1 MPYSFKL
8 LVHDVQIQITDPIL
22 ISSPSLS
29 FTIANYPKIIINGKS
44 PISNIKGT
52 YDQQKSFGHGK
63 SILLHLSQDKMTDIL
78 REMPLE
84 ILFLN
89 GQAIVAG
96 ARINLE
102 HFIPDIDSE
111 LKFKRGNFHLLDHF
125 GKTYILADISISI
138 HDPDKIPDILKEEKE
153 RQNQM
158 MKLKQQQNYL
168 QSLDQP
174 NDPEPV
180 PDQIVYNKKQ
190 KQDSTPKIQN
200 SYHYTQSE
208 QRSPRNTED
217 LQLQNQQPK
226 KIVQQ
231 QQPQQNIQPIQP
243 KLQQRPVSATPK
255 SNNARNSRQPNSF
268 HESKASQKQSIKK
281 PLKPAIKV
289 NNQQKQKA
297 IIPSNPQPQQQTLKK
312 NPNSVIIPEPD
323 EIKDIPITEW
333 VNQLYCPPPMLLDK
347 KVYVHKVYNNP
358 DEQVEKYVK
367 PAKFY
372 SVGIQTEF
380 QLPQFKSEQIQ
391 HNQNQQDFTPKDR
404 IQTQTVVSD
413 NYQEDFESFVQSQ
426 FSQSQQLKQS
436 KTPRNQPTS
445 NRRTNSIQEAVEED
459 VISDIYSQDF
469 EQISQS
475 QTFKRSLSKKDD
487 ISDSYIPDFES
498 ISQSQQFR
506 KK

>member
-8 LVHDVQIQITDPIL
+8 LVHDVQLQISDPIL

-29 FTIANYPKIIINGKS
+29 FTIANYPKIVVNGKC
-44 PISNIKGT
+44 PISNVKGT
-52 YDQQKSFGHGK
+52 YDQQKPFGHGK
-63 SILLHLSQDKMTDIL
+63 SILLHLNQDKMTDIL

-125 GKTYILADISISI
+125 GKPYLLADISISI
-138 HDPDKIPDILKEEKE
+138 HDPDKIPEVLKEERE
-153 RQNQM
+153 RQIQM
-158 MKLKQQQNYL
+158 MKQKQQHDYL
-168 QSLDQP
+168 QQLEKP

-180 PDQIVYNKKQ
+180 PDQIVYNKKK
-190 KQDSTPKIQN
+190 KQDSTPKNQYSHPN
-200 SYHYTQSE
+200 TQSE
-208 QRSPRNTED
+208 QRSPRNMNDIE
-217 LQLQNQQPK
+217 QISQQPK
-226 KIVQQ
+226 ITI
-231 QQPQQNIQPIQP
+231 QQPRQSTMQSTQP
-243 KLQQRPVSATPK
+243 KIPQRPVSATPK
-255 SNNARNSRQPNSF
+255 SNVHPNSKQPNSF
-268 HESKASQKQSIKK
+268 HESKAASQKQPVKK
-281 PLKPAIKV
+281 PLKPALKV
-289 NNQQKQKA
+289 NQKTSKP
-297 IIPSNPQPQQQTLKK
+297 IPQNSQPQSTIKK

-333 VNQLYCPPPMLLDK
+333 VNQVYCPPPMFLDK
-347 KVYVHKVYNNP
+347 KVYVHKVYNAP
-358 DEQVEKYVK
+358 EEQVEKYVK

-372 SVGIQTEF
+372 SIGIQTDF
-380 QLPQFKSEQIQ
+380 QLPDVKA
-391 HNQNQQDFTPKDR
+391 QQTEYSQDPQDYTPKDR
-404 IQTQTVVSD
+404 VQTQTVVSD

-426 FSQSQQLKQS
+426 SQFSQSQQLKQS
-436 KTPRNQPTS
+436 KTPRNQPS
-445 NRRTNSIQEAVEED
+445 QNRRTTSIQEAVEED

>member
-8 LVHDVQIQITDPIL
+8 LVHDVQLQITDPIL
-22 ISSPSLS
+22 ISNPSLS
-29 FTIANYPKIIINGKS
+29 FTIANYPKIIVNGKS

-125 GKTYILADISISI
+125 GKPYLLADISISI
-138 HDPDKIPDILKEEKE
+138 HDPDKIPEILKEEKE

-158 MKLKQQQNYL
+158 MKLKQQQDYL
-168 QSLDQP
+168 QQLDQP

-180 PDQIVYNKKQ
+180 PDQIVYNKKK
-190 KQDSTPKIQN
+190 KQDSTPKNQN

-208 QRSPRNTED
+208 QRSPRNNED

-231 QQPQQNIQPIQP
+231 QQPQQNIQSIQP
-243 KLQQRPVSATPK
+243 KIQQRPVSATPK
-255 SNNARNSRQPNSF
+255 SNYAPNSRQPNSF

-281 PLKPAIKV
+281 PLKPALKA
-289 NNQQKQKA
+289 NQKTQKS
-297 IIPSNPQPQQQTLKK
+297 ITPSNPQIQQTFKK

-333 VNQLYCPPPMLLDK
+333 INQVYCPPPMFLDK
-347 KVYVHKVYNNP
+347 KVYVHKVYNAP
-358 DEQVEKYVK
+358 EEQVEKYVK

-372 SVGIQTEF
+372 SVAVQTEF
-380 QLPQFKSEQIQ
+380 QLPTFKTEQIQ
-391 HNQNQQDFTPKDR
+391 YPQDLQDLTPKDR
-404 IQTQTVVSD
+404 VQTQTVVSD

-426 FSQSQQLKQS
+426 SQYSQSQQLKQS
-436 KTPRNQPTS
+436 KTPKNQPNS

-475 QTFKRSLSKKDD
+475 QTFRRSLSKKDD